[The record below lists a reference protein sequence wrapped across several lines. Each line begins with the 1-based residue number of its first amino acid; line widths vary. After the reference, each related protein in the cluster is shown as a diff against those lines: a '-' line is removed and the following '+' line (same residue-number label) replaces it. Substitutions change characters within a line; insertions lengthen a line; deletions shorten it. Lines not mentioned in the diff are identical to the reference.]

1 MNALRPYTTLA
12 VAGFRRE
19 SRYRLAALAGLVT
32 NSLFGFVKAAIL
44 GAAVTSAGGTLAGYT
59 AGSIGAYIWISQGLL
74 GAITLT
80 GVAEIGER
88 VLTGEV
94 VVDLLRPVDLQLSH
108 LCGDLGR
115 SAFTVFPRLIPVMV
129 VGAVTVGYTL
139 PTTAAPYLFGVV
151 SIVLGTVLS
160 FLGRFAVSMT
170 AFWILETRGVRTFY
184 GVVGTFL
191 SGLFVPV
198 ALFPGWLRTIAYATP
213 FPSTLQAPV
222 DILSGRI
229 TGGQTALA
237 LAAQVGWVLLIG
249 AAGRLL
255 LAAGTRRLEVQGG

>member
-1 MNALRPYTTLA
+1 MNAVRPYTALA

-19 SRYRLAALAGLVT
+19 SRYRMAALAGLVT
-32 NSLFGFVKAAIL
+32 NALFGFVKAAIL

-59 AGSIGAYIWISQGLL
+59 AGTVGAYIWISQGLL

-80 GVAEIGER
+80 GIAEIGER

-94 VVDLLRPVDLQLSH
+94 AVDLLRPVDLQLSH

-129 VGAVTVGYTL
+129 VGAVTVGYAL
-139 PTTAAPYLFGVV
+139 PTTAAPYLFGAV
-151 SIVLGTVLS
+151 SIVLGTALA
-160 FLGRFAVSMT
+160 FLGRFAVGMT

-184 GVVGTFL
+184 GVVGSFL

-229 TGGQTALA
+229 TGGAVAVALG
-237 LAAQVGWVLLIG
+237 AQLGWVVIVG
-249 AAGRLL
+249 GAGRML